1 MKFVRMLLAMLLG
14 VALIAGCSK
23 QRGNESTASNDS
35 NTNTTANAN
44 NPEPNANAANTNAP
58 TTAKNPSDFMQD
70 AAKGGIMEVQMGQL
84 AMKNGGAEVKKFGQM
99 LVNDHKKA
107 NIELAAI
114 AKKKGVVIEAKDV
127 KNKDASEDEQ
137 DMAKLTGAEFDKEFI
152 EHAVKDHEKDVD
164 EFQKQ
169 ADKSDDPDIKAF
181 AAKTLPAL
189 QKHLDQAK
197 ALQSKLSGNAS
208 TNDTSSGGSGDN
220 KGGSSKGQAHK
231 H

>member
-1 MKFVRMLLAMLLG
+1 MKFVRLFIALLLGAMLM
-14 VALIAGCSK
+14 IGCSK
-23 QRGNESTASNDS
+23 QRGNETAASNDS
-35 NTNTTANAN
+35 NTNTNANAN
-44 NPEPNANAANTNAP
+44 TPNTAEPANAP
-58 TTAKNPSDFMQD
+58 TTAKNPNDFMQD
-70 AAKGGIMEVQMGQL
+70 AAKGGIAEVQMGQL
-84 AMKNGGAEVKKFGQM
+84 AMKNGGPDVKKFGQM
-99 LVNDHKKA
+99 LVTDHKKA

-137 DMAKLTGAEFDKEFI
+137 DMAKLKGADFDKEFI

-181 AAKTLPAL
+181 AAKTLPTL

-197 ALQSKLSGNAS
+197 SIQAKLNGSAANDMNKSSDNAS
-208 TNDTSSGGSGDN
+208 TDNNASQSHGS
-220 KGGSSKGQAHK
+220 ARK

>member
-1 MKFVRMLLAMLLG
+1 MLSAMLM
-14 VALIAGCSK
+14 VGCSK
-23 QRGNESTASNDS
+23 QRGNESSASNDS
-35 NTNTTANAN
+35 NTNANATANTPN
-44 NPEPNANAANTNAP
+44 TTEPAANAP

-70 AAKGGIMEVQMGQL
+70 AAKGGIAEVQMGQL
-84 AMKNGGAEVKKFGQM
+84 AMKNGGPDVKKYGQM
-99 LVNDHKKA
+99 LVTDHKKA
-107 NIELAAI
+107 NTELAAI

-137 DMAKLTGAEFDKEFI
+137 DMAKLKGADFDKEFI

-181 AAKTLPAL
+181 AAKTLPTL

-197 ALQSKLSGNAS
+197 SIQAKLNGSAS
-208 TNDTSSGGSGDN
+208 NDMNNNNGTANNSASE
-220 KGGSSKGQAHK
+220 SKGSAHK